1 MKFGEDLFNNELRPA
16 PSRSCYQPFSAEFH
30 NGAFRERPL
39 CATSRHSQDLQARCK
54 KILMKL
60 RNPKPPYNTS
70 QLFWDLI
77 IPKLNRVAA
86 DHTEAQWGSSEGL
99 DNRGEVL
106 AACLGCKC

>member
-54 KILMKL
+54 KD
-60 RNPKPPYNTS
+60 PDET
-70 QLFWDLI
+70 
-77 IPKLNRVAA
+77 
-86 DHTEAQWGSSEGL
+86 AQS
-99 DNRGEVL
+99 
-106 AACLGCKC
+106 